1 MKIRLKIDGRLAV
14 PAVPAALVSLAATF
28 LAVLL
33 SVAGP
38 AGAASAAAAGA
49 AAGEL
54 PVRPAAV
61 AGSWYPDHP
70 CLISAEVDRMVR
82 ASAGAPALGEK
93 PVALVVPHAGWRYS
107 GFAAAAAFR
116 QIKPG
121 DFDRVVIVAPS
132 HQGAFEG
139 FSIPRVSAF
148 RTPVGEVPLCGKV
161 AEGLMDGKVV
171 RTVPGVHDREHAVEI
186 EVPFLQER
194 LDRFCLVP
202 ILAGS
207 TNPMQQKALAGKLAA
222 LDDGRTLFVFSTD
235 FTHYGSGYAYT
246 PYGPS
251 ARQAKEQIRALNSR
265 SLTYFAPPDAEGFR
279 KYLDATSDSIC
290 GREGLKVMMELL
302 PKIAPKAQA
311 VPLARYTSIDLPGN
325 PSEDSVTY
333 VAMAYVRGKAPA
345 GAPLGAPAPPPTCP
359 PQPATLSA
367 DLGAKLVRVAR
378 AALLT
383 EMEGTDD
390 LRRALRDLPAS
401 ASEMARLQGA
411 FVTLNRTDPAEIA
424 REGKLRGCIGQIYPA
439 YPIPEAVVVAA
450 AQAALNDPRFP
461 PVRKEEL
468 PRLSVE
474 VTLLSPPRPIE
485 SWKEIVLGKH
495 GIVLKKG
502 ESRALFLPQVPIEE
516 KWTLEETLAHLSR
529 KAGLAADAWKE
540 GATFEVFEGQKFE
553 ESRGSGEA
561 RHGG

>member
-1 MKIRLKIDGRLAV
+1 MGIHLGVGGRRATFATLA
-14 PAVPAALVSLAATF
+14 AALLP
-28 LAVLL
+28 LL
-33 SVAGP
+33 ILCAGP
-38 AGAASAAAAGA
+38 GSATGPASGNIAGGD
-49 AAGEL
+49 L

-61 AGSWYPDHP
+61 AGSWYPDHA
-70 CLISAEVDRMVR
+70 CLVSAEVDRMVR
-82 ASAGAPALGEK
+82 ASSGAPVLGEK
-93 PVALVVPHAGWRYS
+93 PVALVVPHAGWRFS

-116 QIKPG
+116 QIRPG

-139 FSIPRVSAF
+139 FSIPKVSAF
-148 RTPVGEVPLCGKV
+148 RTPVGEVPLCRKAV
-161 AEGLMDGKVV
+161 DALMDGKVV
-171 RTVPGVHDREHAVEI
+171 RAVSGVHDREHAVEI
-186 EVPFLQER
+186 ELPFLQER

-202 ILAGS
+202 ILAGNTS
-207 TNPMQQKALAGKLAA
+207 PSLQKSLAGKLAA

-235 FTHYGSGYAYT
+235 FTHYGAGYGYV

-251 ARQAKEQIRALNSR
+251 ARQAREKIRALNSR
-265 SLTYFAPPDAEGFR
+265 ALAFFSPPDAEGFR
-279 KYLDATSDSIC
+279 KFLDETSDSIC
-290 GREGLKVMMELL
+290 GREGLKVLMELL
-302 PKIAPKAQA
+302 PQIAPKAQA

-333 VAMAYVRGKAPA
+333 VAMAYVKGKAPS
-345 GAPLGAPAPPPTCP
+345 GAPLGAPPPAPTCP
-359 PQPATLSA
+359 PQPEPISA
-367 DLGAKLVRVAR
+367 DLGARLVRVAR

-390 LRRALRDLPAS
+390 LRRALRDLPTS
-401 ASEMARLQGA
+401 AVELARLQGA
-411 FVTLNRTDPAEIA
+411 FVTLNRTDPVEIA
-424 REGKLRGCIGQIYPA
+424 RQGKLRGCIGQVYPA

-468 PRLSVE
+468 PRLEVE
-474 VTLLSPPRPIE
+474 LTLLSPPRPIG
-485 SWKEIVLGKH
+485 SWKEIVIGRH

-502 ESRALFLPQVPIEE
+502 ESRALFLPQVPVEE
-516 KWTLEETLAHLSR
+516 KWTVEETLAHLSR

-553 ESRGSGEA
+553 ESQGPKGG
-561 RHGG
+561 RHGGG

>member
-1 MKIRLKIDGRLAV
+1 MRIHPGFGGRRLTLALL
-14 PAVPAALVSLAATF
+14 AAALLPP
-28 LAVLL
+28 LL
-33 SVAGP
+33 LGAGSGSAAGP
-38 AGAASAAAAGA
+38 ASRNLASGNLASGNPASGNPASGNPA
-49 AAGEL
+49 
-54 PVRPAAV
+54 VRPAAV
-61 AGSWYPDHP
+61 AGSWYPDHA
-70 CLISAEVDRMVR
+70 CLVSAEVDRMVR
-82 ASAGAPALGEK
+82 ASSLAPVLGEK
-93 PVALVVPHAGWRYS
+93 PVALVVPHAGWRFS

-116 QIKPG
+116 QIHPG

-139 FSIPRVSAF
+139 FSIPEVSAF
-148 RTPVGEVPLCGKV
+148 RTPVGDVPLCRK
-161 AEGLMDGKVV
+161 AADALMDGKVV
-171 RTVPGVHDREHAVEI
+171 RAVPGIHDREHAVEI
-186 EVPFLQER
+186 ELPFLQER
-194 LDRFCLVP
+194 LDAFCLVP

-207 TNPMQQKALAGKLAA
+207 TGPSLQKSLAGKLAA

-235 FTHYGSGYAYT
+235 FTHYGAGYAYV

-251 ARQAKEQIRALNSR
+251 ARQAREKIRALDDRALSFF
-265 SLTYFAPPDAEGFR
+265 SPPDAGGFGR
-279 KYLDATSDSIC
+279 FLDETSASIC

-302 PKIAPKAQA
+302 TRIAPKARA
-311 VPLARYTSIDLPGN
+311 VPLARYASIDLPGN

-333 VAMAYVRGKAPA
+333 VSMAYVRGKAPA
-345 GAPLGAPAPPPTCP
+345 GAPLGA
-359 PQPATLSA
+359 
-367 DLGAKLVRVAR
+367 DLGARLVRVAR

-390 LRRALRDLPAS
+390 LRRALRDLPSS
-401 ASEMARLQGA
+401 AAELARLQGA

-468 PRLSVE
+468 PRLEVE
-474 VTLLSPPRPIE
+474 LTLLSPPRPIG
-485 SWKEIVLGKH
+485 SWKEIVLGRH

-502 ESRALFLPQVPIEE
+502 ESRALFLPQVPVEE
-516 KWTLEETLAHLSR
+516 KWTLEETLSHLSR
-529 KAGLAADAWKE
+529 KAGLAADAWKA

-553 ESRGSGEA
+553 ELPAAKEG
-561 RHGG
+561 RHGGG